1 MIRPVPMLL
10 ALPLLLAA
18 CQSTKPVGMA
28 DPVQPAKPTK
38 TVALSRDGGASS
50 RTGPETALGWV
61 DRADA
66 AGLRYGDAPF
76 LVPRQ
81 VAGLDVSGRRQSP
94 GRDIDGLVQYG
105 IPSQGTWAT
114 FFVYKASAF
123 DADLTVMTSTQA
135 AAIMS
140 APGRRLVADTA
151 MPLPGGDGTPVVRQL
166 LWQEEVGRASTL
178 VALSGGGWVVK
189 LRVSGP
195 DRAAV
200 EQVTQAALAGL
211 RVDPGTKPSP
221 VLADAARPKACTSAQ
236 QGPEASNVALDIGST
251 IIEGTMLGSGELI
264 STWPPDQEGDTC
276 IEVEGREERRPFIL
290 LRRQDA
296 AGKATGW
303 LAPLGDAG
311 IALECAPGLAGGL
324 GLENVQ
330 ARYVMRLHA
339 PGRGEIVAGFDAL
352 PNREQILKIIRQ
364 MLGPPIPPSPEA

>member
-1 MIRPVPMLL
+1 MIRHFPILL

-18 CQSTKPVGMA
+18 CQSAKPVGVA
-28 DPVQPAKPTK
+28 DPVKPTT
-38 TVALSRDGGASS
+38 TVTLSKDGGASI
-50 RTGPETALGWV
+50 RTGSETEIGWV

-81 VAGLDVSGRRQSP
+81 VAGMAVSGRRQSP

-105 IPSQGTWAT
+105 TAGQGAWAT
-114 FFVYKASAF
+114 LYVYKASAF
-123 DADLTVMTSTQA
+123 DADLTVMTSTQS

-140 APGRRLVADTA
+140 APGRRLVLDTA
-151 MPLPGGDGTPVVRQL
+151 LPLPGGDATPVLRQL

-211 RVDPGTKPSP
+211 SLDPGTKPVP
-221 VLADAARPKACTSAQ
+221 VLADAHRPQVCTAPQ
-236 QGPEASNVALDIGST
+236 QGPAASRTALDIGSSIVEAAT
-251 IIEGTMLGSGELI
+251 LGSAGHVW
-264 STWPPDQEGDTC
+264 TWPPGQAGDVC
-276 IEVEGREERRPFIL
+276 IEAEGKGERRPFIL

-303 LAPLGDAG
+303 LAPMGDAG

-324 GLENVQ
+324 GLEGVKAQ
-330 ARYVMRLHA
+330 YVLRLHA
-339 PGRGEIVAGFDAL
+339 PGGGEVMAGFDAL
-352 PNREQILKIIRQ
+352 PNRDQ
-364 MLGPPIPPSPEA
+364 MLKMIREMLGAPMPMPPGA